1 MQYVSMFSEMKKS
14 LRQCFLLVVCG
25 MVALVHFSVRFYFN
39 FSHHNIANFLVS
51 IVELMIHFIKVME
64 TVYSVSNAREVTKHT
79 IKTTE

>member
-51 IVELMIHFIKVME
+51 IVELMIHFIKVIEAANLVLNAVHE
-64 TVYSVSNAREVTKHT
+64 TKKS
-79 IKTTE
+79 